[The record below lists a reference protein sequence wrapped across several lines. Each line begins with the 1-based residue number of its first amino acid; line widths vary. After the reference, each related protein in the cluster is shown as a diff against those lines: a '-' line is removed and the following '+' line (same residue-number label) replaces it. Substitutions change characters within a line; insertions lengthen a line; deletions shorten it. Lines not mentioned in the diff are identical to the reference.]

1 MATSPTAS
9 SSFVLSDERLDR
21 WLAALLATPGLTA
34 IRDDAEARA
43 RLLDGALA
51 AAELLGDGPVVD
63 VGSGGG
69 SPGIPLASVRPNL
82 EFALLES
89 HRRKCA
95 FLRKIAAEFENA
107 SVVCE
112 RAEEHGAGQ
121 GRDAYGTAVARALAA
136 PPVAAE
142 WCLPLVRPGG
152 RAVLFVGPSADLEAV
167 AKAAGELAAKVE
179 ESPSGFVLL
188 RKTGP
193 TPERFP
199 RRPGMAKKRPLA

>member
-1 MATSPTAS
+1 MATSPTVS
-9 SSFVLSDERLDR
+9 SSSVLSDERLER
-21 WLAALLATPGLTA
+21 WLAGLLAAPGLTA
-34 IRDDAEARA
+34 IRDGAEARTT
-43 RLLDGALA
+43 LLDGALA
-51 AAELLGDGPVVD
+51 AAELLDDGPAVD

-69 SPGIPLASVRPNL
+69 SPGIPLAFVRSDL

-89 HRRKCA
+89 NRRKCD
-95 FLRKIAAEFENA
+95 FLREVAAGFENV

-112 RAEEHGAGQ
+112 RAEEHGAGE

-152 RAVLFVGPSADLEAV
+152 LAVLFVGPSADLEAV
-167 AKAAGELAAKVE
+167 AKAAGELAAEVE
-179 ESPSGFVLL
+179 ESPAGFVLL

-199 RRPGMAKKRPLA
+199 RRLGVAKKRPLA